1 MRFPEG
7 AARGALA
14 LAVLLSVSA
23 CATKGDLR
31 NVNDQIRAVSARQDS
46 ILSELRRQSS
56 ATQDTLRTTS
66 NQLVDIRGEVI
77 RRLQAIS
84 DDLDRLAELTGENQ
98 RGIAGLR
105 DQMDAARR
113 TRPAMGMVDSAGAMA
128 GGDEFAPSGGT
139 AAAVYEAAIGQYNR
153 GALQTA
159 QMAFNDFLRQFPN
172 DELAPKAHY
181 YLGQI
186 AEQDGDL
193 DGAVEE
199 YASIRELF
207 PADPQVPQAL
217 YRIALIRIQQGDED
231 EARKMLETVINTY
244 PDDLVTDMARN
255 KLREIGGSDR

>member
-1 MRFPEG
+1 
-7 AARGALA
+7 
-14 LAVLLSVSA
+14 
-23 CATKGDLR
+23 
-31 NVNDQIRAVSARQDS
+31 
-46 ILSELRRQSS
+46 
-56 ATQDTLRTTS
+56 
-66 NQLVDIRGEVI
+66 
-77 RRLQAIS
+77 
-84 DDLDRLAELTGENQ
+84 
-98 RGIAGLR
+98 
-105 DQMDAARR
+105 
-113 TRPAMGMVDSAGAMA
+113 
-128 GGDEFAPSGGT
+128 
-139 AAAVYEAAIGQYNR
+139 
-153 GALQTA
+153 
-159 QMAFNDFLRQFPN
+159 MAFNDFLRQFPN

-186 AEQDGDL
+186 LEQDGDL